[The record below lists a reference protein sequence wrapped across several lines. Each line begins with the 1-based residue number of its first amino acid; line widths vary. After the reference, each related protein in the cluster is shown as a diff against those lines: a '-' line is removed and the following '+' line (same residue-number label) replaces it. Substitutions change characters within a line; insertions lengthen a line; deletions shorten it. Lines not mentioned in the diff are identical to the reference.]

1 VAIPPAYPA
10 YREWLVGWELY
21 WNSRP
26 GAEEHFEKAI
36 QLDPDLAVGR
46 LPIVFIRQEQNDFDG
61 VRAQFARLDQ
71 SLNRMNTLDRCMVEN
86 VRALM
91 EGRNEAALGPVR
103 EASRLAP
110 GSPLVNHQH
119 AYTALLTNHF
129 AETVAAATRP
139 IRWDKLVNARVPIGS
154 DMGAILA
161 WAYHLQGQYDQEL
174 EASRRFLAVYPEH
187 GKLKGHR
194 AWAAIGLNRV
204 EEGESL
210 GRELLTGDPD
220 TALRVALDLRIHG
233 HREASA
239 RLAGEILQSLERK
252 LAAGQGSEALEV
264 LRMESLYLA
273 GRPAESLAAGRGI
286 LRRNPA
292 SLPSLGRLGIVHA
305 DQGQAGEARGV
316 MERLAKLPR
325 KDRLGLVSLLRARIA
340 ARLGEKEQ
348 ALTLLREATEEGQPI
363 GYLRHLDVAFEGL
376 RGYAPFQEF
385 LRPKP

>member
-1 VAIPPAYPA
+1 
-10 YREWLVGWELY
+10 
-21 WNSRP
+21 
-26 GAEEHFEKAI
+26 
-36 QLDPDLAVGR
+36 
-46 LPIVFIRQEQNDFDG
+46 
-61 VRAQFARLDQ
+61 
-71 SLNRMNTLDRCMVEN
+71 MNTLDRCMVEN

-292 SLPSLGRLGIVHA
+292 SLPALGRLGIVHA

-316 MERLAKLPR
+316 MERLARLPR